1 MAHRR
6 ANPRGKELWRFMRIL
21 TILGLVSVLA
31 GAYACS
37 DKKSDEPG
45 ASATSGAE
53 KTGKD
58 VDKAVDE
65 AGDKVDEAAEDVGDK
80 VEETGK

>member
-1 MAHRR
+1 MALRR
-6 ANPRGKELWRFMRIL
+6 DRFVRQGALDIMRIL

-31 GAYACS
+31 GGIACS
-37 DKKSDEPG
+37 KKDDEPG
-45 ASATSGAE
+45 SSATSGAE